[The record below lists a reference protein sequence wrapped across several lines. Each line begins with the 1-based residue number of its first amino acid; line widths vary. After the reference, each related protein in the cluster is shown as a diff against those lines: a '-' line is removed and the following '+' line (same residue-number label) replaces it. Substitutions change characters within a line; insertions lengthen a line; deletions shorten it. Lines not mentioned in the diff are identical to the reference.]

1 MTSARGKIQME
12 RVEVITSVQRRRKFS
27 PEEKRAMVE
36 EAEQL
41 GNSVSVVARKYSINP
56 NQLFRWRRLMREG
69 ALSAVGAD
77 EQVVPASEVKDLKA
91 RIRELERLLG
101 KKTMEVEILKEAI
114 ALSREKKRLLAAP
127 WSRKEPT
134 P

>member
-1 MTSARGKIQME
+1 ME
-12 RVEVITSVQRRRKFS
+12 RVEIITSVQRRRRFT

-36 EAEQL
+36 EAEQP
-41 GNSVSVVARKYSINP
+41 GNSVSVVARKYCVNP
-56 NQLFRWRRLMREG
+56 NQLFRWRRLMRAG
-69 ALSAVGAD
+69 ALSAVGA
-77 EQVVPASEVKDLKA
+77 EEEVVPASEVKDLKA

-101 KKTMEVEILKEAI
+101 KKTMEVEILKEAV
-114 ALSREKKRLLAAP
+114 ALSREKKRLMAAP